1 MSQIVF
7 LDAATLADTD
17 LTPLQSGGRSL
28 QCYDHTAPTQVVA
41 RLQSASVAIVN
52 KVELTSTVLQQ
63 LPQLRL
69 ICVAATG
76 VNNVDLQSARQL
88 GIAVCNVR
96 GYANT
101 AVPQHVMALL
111 LALSNNIKRYDHA
124 VRQGHW
130 SQSQHF
136 CLLDY
141 PLLELA
147 DKTFVVV
154 GYGALGQASAKLAAA
169 FGMKVIIAEQP
180 DASLC
185 RPDRVPFHQALT
197 QADVVSL
204 HCPLTSANHQLFN
217 AAVFAAM
224 KPGALLIN
232 TARGALIDES
242 ALLAA
247 LQSGQL
253 AGAALDVLTQ
263 EPPSA
268 DNPLITAN
276 LPNLI
281 ITPHMAWA
289 TAEARQRMVTQLA
302 SHISTFFS
310 SGSLPTL

>member
-28 QCYDHTAPTQVVA
+28 QCYDHTAPTQVAA

-52 KVELTSTVLQQ
+52 KVELTSTILHQ

-141 PLLELA
+141 PLLELV

-154 GYGALGQASAKLAAA
+154 GYGALGKASAKLAAA

-185 RPDRVPFHQALT
+185 RPDRVPFLQALA

-204 HCPLTSANHQLFN
+204 HCPLTPANHQLFN

-232 TARGALIDES
+232 TARGALIDET

-247 LQSGQL
+247 LQSRQL

-302 SHISTFFS
+302 NHISTFFS
-310 SGSLPTL
+310 GGSLPTL